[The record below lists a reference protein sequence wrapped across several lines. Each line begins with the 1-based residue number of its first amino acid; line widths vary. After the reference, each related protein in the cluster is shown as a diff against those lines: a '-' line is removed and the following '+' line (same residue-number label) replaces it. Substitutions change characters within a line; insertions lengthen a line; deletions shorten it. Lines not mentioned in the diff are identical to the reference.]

1 MAGESWV
8 GGIIDWGGNL
18 LSEYS
23 TNAPDTVRWVLNKS
37 FDAVRWGT
45 KHLPNRKKLPS
56 GQTGSRIALE
66 SVTRA
71 LDDFG
76 NAVVTS
82 IWLPSEPFLAMG
94 TMPVCAE
101 ALAGFVAAAKS
112 EAGFAAEAEACGI
125 PPTYCSY
132 HRVLLGMAASNVLES
147 PRMLASC
154 SVACDANNLTF
165 KALSHYWGTPHFYV
179 DVPYETDEASIRY
192 VADQLRD
199 MTHEAEEIFGA
210 KLDEELLRQYVA
222 NSNKTLD
229 NLMRSLPLR
238 RGHYLA
244 SDMGLEMQE
253 ALAEHLWLGT
263 PDTLE
268 MSEQQIED
276 FSGAESY
283 QGLNLVWAHTP
294 PFFLD
299 SLKRLL
305 NQNPEA
311 QIVASDMLYDQV
323 IPEGRRF
330 EADQPFESMA
340 ERLVR
345 CCFNGPAERRAQ
357 RLLELARATAADGAV
372 IFCHW
377 GCTETAGAAQLL
389 AGTLEEAGF
398 PTLVLDGDGCD
409 RSNDMEG
416 QMSTRFTAFLEMLRA
431 RRAEGQP
438 GGASDA

>member
-8 GGIIDWGGNL
+8 GGILDWGGNL

-23 TNAPDTVRWVLNKS
+23 TNAPDTVRWVLNRG

-45 KHLPNRKKLPS
+45 RHLPNRKKLPS
-56 GQTGSRIALE
+56 GQTASRIALE

-76 NAVVTS
+76 DAVVTS
-82 IWLPSEPFLAMG
+82 IWLPSEPFLALG
-94 TMPVCAE
+94 TNPVCAE

-165 KALSHYWGTPHFYV
+165 KALSRYWGTPHFYV

-192 VADQLRD
+192 VADQLRE
-199 MTHEAEEIFGA
+199 MTHQAEEVFGRR
-210 KLDEELLRQYVA
+210 LDEEALRACVDRT
-222 NSNKTLD
+222 NRTLD
-229 NLMRSLPLR
+229 NLQRALPLR
-238 RGHYLA
+238 RGRYLA

-263 PDTLE
+263 PDTLA
-268 MSEQQIED
+268 MSEQQLDD
-276 FSGAESY
+276 FAHADSY

-294 PFFLD
+294 PFVLD
-299 SLKRLL
+299 SL
-305 NQNPEA
+305 
-311 QIVASDMLYDQV
+311 
-323 IPEGRRF
+323 
-330 EADQPFESMA
+330 
-340 ERLVR
+340 
-345 CCFNGPAERRAQ
+345 
-357 RLLELARATAADGAV
+357 
-372 IFCHW
+372 
-377 GCTETAGAAQLL
+377 
-389 AGTLEEAGF
+389 
-398 PTLVLDGDGCD
+398 
-409 RSNDMEG
+409 
-416 QMSTRFTAFLEMLRA
+416 
-431 RRAEGQP
+431 
-438 GGASDA
+438 